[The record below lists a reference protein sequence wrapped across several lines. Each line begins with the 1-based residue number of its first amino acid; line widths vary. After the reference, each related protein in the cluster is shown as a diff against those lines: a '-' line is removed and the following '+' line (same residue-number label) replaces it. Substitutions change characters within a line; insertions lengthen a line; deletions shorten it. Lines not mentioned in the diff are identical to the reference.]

1 MSEFSA
7 EEQTPRRR
15 SRREMREAEREAERE
30 AYLTGQQPLLTRR
43 ELRRLRE
50 EEEAL
55 QAALAAGQITAEQ
68 ADALRNPLA
77 AQPDIPV
84 RDISATGMHAAIRA
98 EIADDAALRA
108 DATSPQ
114 EASQS
119 AAGTPKGERPFE
131 VPTSLPKAEAV
142 STPSS
147 QSAAL
152 CEGEPLAPQAADAG
166 DVADS
171 TNLAESATNTPEA
184 GFGVG
189 QDETA
194 NAAKG
199 TAADAAEA
207 PSAAPAAAQ
216 TETRVAELSEE
227 KKLAISEVPTG
238 EYSLEAIAA
247 EGKEDAVG
255 HEASDEAASGRA
267 SADSAESGAGE
278 TGETSARPV
287 PTRRPIVR
295 IPRSVQ
301 GVRSVDQ
308 HTGELTPVRPLD
320 EDFEPIETPAWT
332 ALRDGDGEAS
342 APAQRVEEG
351 TSRQEVAEAVN
362 NALKTTEPAD
372 TTTVVGL
379 TANIDGVF
387 PARPAG
393 ETGRRPIVAS
403 DGETINWRDVN
414 NDAEDLAL
422 EEKSSPFMRHFLLA
436 LLVLVVVLVAA
447 TLLWFFLARPSTAT
461 AVAAMPLEALQA
473 FLS

>member
-55 QAALAAGQITAEQ
+55 QAALASGQITAEQ

-84 RDISATGMHAAIRA
+84 GDLSATGMHAAIRA

-108 DATSPQ
+108 DAASEGETAQGAESEPSAASSVN
-114 EASQS
+114 EAST
-119 AAGTPKGERPFE
+119 G
-131 VPTSLPKAEAV
+131 
-142 STPSS
+142 
-147 QSAAL
+147 
-152 CEGEPLAPQAADAG
+152 AADS
-166 DVADS
+166 ADHS
-171 TNLAESATNTPEA
+171 DDHAESATDAPEA
-184 GFGVG
+184 GLGVE
-189 QDETA
+189 QD
-194 NAAKG
+194 NADDA
-199 TAADAAEA
+199 TQEAEAAEEAASDVAADGAE
-207 PSAAPAAAQ
+207 SAAQAAAQ
-216 TETRVAELSEE
+216 AETSVVELTEEE
-227 KKLAISEVPTG
+227 KLAISEVPTG
-238 EYSLEAIAA
+238 EYSVEAIAA
-247 EGKEDAVG
+247 EGEK
-255 HEASDEAASGRA
+255 EAAASQVTSGDCAA
-267 SADSAESGAGE
+267 SAETAGARSRVGAADGGE
-278 TGETSARPV
+278 ANARPV

-308 HTGELTPVRPLD
+308 HTGELTPVRPVD

-332 ALRDGDGEAS
+332 VLREGDGDTAAQGEQAEN
-342 APAQRVEEG
+342 AA
-351 TSRQEVAEAVN
+351 SRQDVAEAVES
-362 NALKTTEPAD
+362 AVKAAEPAEI
-372 TTTVVGL
+372 TTAVGIA
-379 TANIDGVF
+379 ANIDEAF
-387 PARPAG
+387 PVRPAG
-393 ETGRRPIVAS
+393 ETGRRPIIAS

-436 LLVLVVVLVAA
+436 LLVLVIVLVAA
-447 TLLWFFLARPSTAT
+447 TLLWFFLARPPAAT
-461 AVAAMPLEALQA
+461 AAASALPLEALQA
-473 FLS
+473 FLR

>member
-1 MSEFSA
+1 
-7 EEQTPRRR
+7 
-15 SRREMREAEREAERE
+15 MREAEREAERE

-55 QAALAAGQITAEQ
+55 KAALASGQITAEQ

-84 RDISATGMHAAIRA
+84 GDLSATGMHAAIRA
-98 EIADDAALRA
+98 EIADDATLRA
-108 DATSPQ
+108 DA
-114 EASQS
+114 ASEGETAQGAESEQS
-119 AAGTPKGERPFE
+119 AASSMNEASTGA
-131 VPTSLPKAEAV
+131 AEAA
-142 STPSS
+142 
-147 QSAAL
+147 QAAAADSAAHSADHTVTATDVPEAGL
-152 CEGEPLAPQAADAG
+152 GVEQNNADDATQEAEPAEEAASDVAADG
-166 DVADS
+166 
-171 TNLAESATNTPEA
+171 AESAA
-184 GFGVG
+184 
-189 QDETA
+189 Q
-194 NAAKG
+194 
-199 TAADAAEA
+199 
-207 PSAAPAAAQ
+207 AAAQ
-216 TETRVAELSEE
+216 AETSVVELTEEE
-227 KKLAISEVPTG
+227 KLAISEVPTG
-238 EYSLEAIAA
+238 EYSVEAIAA
-247 EGKEDAVG
+247 EGEK
-255 HEASDEAASGRA
+255 EAAASQVASGDCAA
-267 SADSAESGAGE
+267 SAETVGTRSRAGAADGGE
-278 TGETSARPV
+278 ANGRPV

-308 HTGELTPVRPLD
+308 HTGELTPVRPVD

-332 ALRDGDGEAS
+332 ALREGDGDS
-342 APAQRVEEG
+342 ATQGVQAENAA
-351 TSRQEVAEAVN
+351 SRQDVAEAVES
-362 NALKTTEPAD
+362 AVKAAESAEITTA
-372 TTTVVGL
+372 VGIA
-379 TANIDGVF
+379 ANIDEAF

-447 TLLWFFLARPSTAT
+447 TLLWFFLARPSTPT
-461 AVAAMPLEALQA
+461 AAASALPLEALQA